1 MRLISA
7 DGRWWWNGRAWQ
19 PLPEAVTA
27 DTSATPAAETASS
40 EGQDGSAPSAPP
52 TEAPAI
58 SSAANGTPNFMPGRY
73 DKSAVVVPGAG
84 IARTLYSLSGG
95 RINLGPSA
103 GELRH
108 LRLMD
113 AARTPAVNP
122 PLHIAVA
129 SAKGGV
135 GKSTM
140 ALLLA
145 SRMGLLRTDRIIA
158 VECNPHHGTFR
169 SRIRTH
175 HDRSIKDLIDFLD
188 SKEVERDQDLTL
200 PMLHRFTTHVPES
213 RLEVI
218 TAPTDPK
225 IRQALSVD
233 DYRRVFSA
241 LERYFDIIVLD
252 LGTGLLDETTKFILE
267 RICDQLVVVA
277 PAELDGAE
285 LGAFTLEFVADSRGV
300 DWVRERGVVVI
311 NRVVKDT
318 QVDVAGMEV
327 YFRGWARAC
336 LRISQ
341 DPHLKTGGIFD
352 WNRISRAAN
361 EEILALTAEVASG
374 FSMGRSTPD
383 SN

>member
-1 MRLISA
+1 LISA
-7 DGRWWWNGRAWQ
+7 DGRWWWNGHSWE
-19 PLPEAVTA
+19 PLPEAVRA
-27 DTSATPAAETASS
+27 ETSAAEASS
-40 EGQDGSAPSAPP
+40 PAPTLAEPP
-52 TEAPAI
+52 PPPDASEAPV
-58 SSAANGTPNFMPGRY
+58 NGSPTFMPGRY
-73 DKSAVVVPGAG
+73 DKSAVVVPARGFAG
-84 IARTLYSLSGG
+84 RLFQLSRG
-95 RINLGPSA
+95 RINFGPSA
-103 GELRH
+103 AEQRH
-108 LRLMD
+108 MSHLE

-122 PLHIAVA
+122 PLHVAVA

-175 HDRSIKDLIDFLD
+175 HDRSVKDLIDFLD
-188 SKEVERDQDLTL
+188 GPEVERDEDLTL

-233 DYRRVFSA
+233 DYRRVFKV

-252 LGTGLLDETTKFILE
+252 LGTGLLDDTTKYILE
-267 RICDQLVVVA
+267 KVCDQLVVVA

-285 LGAFTLEFVADSRGV
+285 LGAFTLEFVADTRGV
-300 DWVRERGVVVI
+300 PWVRERAVVVI

-341 DPHLKTGGIFD
+341 DPHLKTGGVFD
-352 WNRISRAAN
+352 WSRISRAAD
-361 EEILALTAEVASG
+361 EEILAMTAEVGSG
-374 FSMGRSTPD
+374 FSLGRSE
-383 SN
+383 S

>member
-1 MRLISA
+1 
-7 DGRWWWNGRAWQ
+7 
-19 PLPEAVTA
+19 
-27 DTSATPAAETASS
+27 
-40 EGQDGSAPSAPP
+40 
-52 TEAPAI
+52 
-58 SSAANGTPNFMPGRY
+58 MPGRY
-73 DKSAVVVPGAG
+73 VKSDLGVPTMG
-84 IARTLYSLSGG
+84 IASRVYALTGG
-95 RINLGPSA
+95 RINVGPSA
-103 GELRH
+103 SEQRYV
-108 LRLMD
+108 RLLEV
-113 AARTPAVNP
+113 ARTPVVDP
-122 PLHIAVA
+122 PAHIAVA

-169 SRIRTH
+169 SRVSTH

-188 SKEVERDQDLTL
+188 GPQVERDQDLTL

-213 RLEVI
+213 RLEVM

-225 IRQALSVD
+225 IRKALGAD
-233 DYRRVFSA
+233 DYRRVFSV
-241 LERYFDIIVLD
+241 LHRYFDIIVLD
-252 LGTGLLDETTKFILE
+252 LGTGLLDDTTKYILE
-267 RICDQLVVVA
+267 KVCDQLVVVA

-300 DWVRERGVVVI
+300 DWVRERAVVVI

-318 QVDVAGMEV
+318 QVDVGGMEA
-327 YFRGWARAC
+327 YFGQWVRAC

-374 FSMGRSTPD
+374 FSLGSSPP
-383 SN
+383 SEGS

>member
-7 DGRWWWNGRAWQ
+7 DGKWWWNGQSWQ
-19 PLPEAVTA
+19 PLPESVTEQ
-27 DTSATPAAETASS
+27 TATAEPTGGEISVEAPSPPPAPAAET
-40 EGQDGSAPSAPP
+40 
-52 TEAPAI
+52 T
-58 SSAANGTPNFMPGRY
+58 ANGTPTFMPGRY
-73 DKSAVVVPGAG
+73 DRSAVVAPARGLAG
-84 IARTLYSLSGG
+84 RLYQASGG
-95 RINLGPSA
+95 RINLGPNA
-103 GELRH
+103 AEQRH
-108 LRLMD
+108 LRYLEM
-113 AARTPAVNP
+113 ARTPAANP

-175 HDRSIKDLIDFLD
+175 HDRSVKDLIDFLD
-188 SKEVERDQDLTL
+188 SSDVERDEDLTL

-233 DYRRVFSA
+233 DYKRVFRV

-252 LGTGLLDETTKFILE
+252 LGTGLLDETTKHILE
-267 RICDQLVVVA
+267 KVCDQLVVVA

-300 DWVRERGVVVI
+300 EWVRQRAVVVI

-318 QVDVAGMEV
+318 QVDVAGMET
-327 YFRGWARAC
+327 YFRSWARSC
-336 LRISQ
+336 MRISQ

-361 EEILALTAEVASG
+361 EEILAMTAEVASG
-374 FSMGRSTPD
+374 FSLGRS
-383 SN
+383 S

>member
-7 DGRWWWNGRAWQ
+7 DGRWWWNGRSWQ
-19 PLPEAVTA
+19 PLPQPVDADPSAESAVTA
-27 DTSATPAAETASS
+27 
-40 EGQDGSAPSAPP
+40 GPP
-52 TEAPAI
+52 PPIADLKGEVPT
-58 SSAANGTPNFMPGRY
+58 ANGTPRFMPGRY
-73 DKSAVVVPGAG
+73 VKTETSAPGTG
-84 IARTLYSLSGG
+84 LARALYTLSGG
-95 RINLGPSA
+95 RINLGPSPA
-103 GELRH
+103 ELRRS
-108 LRLMD
+108 RLLD
-113 AARTPAVNP
+113 EARTPVIDP
-122 PLHIAVA
+122 PAHIAVA

-169 SRIRTH
+169 SRVRTF

-188 SKEVERDQDLTL
+188 GADVERDEDLTL

-213 RLEVI
+213 RLEVM
-218 TAPTDPK
+218 TAPTDPT
-225 IRQALSVD
+225 IRKALGED
-233 DYRRVFSA
+233 DYRRVFRV

-252 LGTGLLDETTKFILE
+252 LGTGLLDETTRYILE
-267 RICDQLVVVA
+267 TVCDQLVVVA

-285 LGAFTLEFVADSRGV
+285 LGAFTLEFVADGRGV
-300 DWVRERGVVVI
+300 EWVRERAVVVI

-318 QVDVAGMEV
+318 QVDVGGMEI
-327 YFRGWARAC
+327 YFRQWVRAC

-352 WNRISRAAN
+352 WNQISRAADG
-361 EEILALTAEVASG
+361 EILALAAEVATG
-374 FSMGRSTPD
+374 FSLGRSAPGGAAAT
-383 SN
+383 

>member
-1 MRLISA
+1 VRLISA
-7 DGRWWWNGRAWQ
+7 DGRWWWNGHSWE
-19 PLPEAVTA
+19 PLPEAV
-27 DTSATPAAETASS
+27 AAETAVAEDSGS
-40 EGQDGSAPSAPP
+40 EPARAEPP
-52 TEAPAI
+52 PPPDVAEAPV
-58 SSAANGTPNFMPGRY
+58 NGSPTFMPGRY
-73 DKSAVVVPGAG
+73 DKSAVAVPARGFAG
-84 IARTLYSLSGG
+84 RVYQLSRG

-103 GELRH
+103 AEHRH
-108 LRLMD
+108 MGRLE

-175 HDRSIKDLIDFLD
+175 HDRSVKDLIDFLD
-188 SKEVERDQDLTL
+188 GPEVERDEDLTL

-213 RLEVI
+213 RLDGN
-218 TAPTDPK
+218 TAHTDPK
-225 IRQALSVD
+225 IRQALGVD
-233 DYRRVFSA
+233 DYKRVFRV

-252 LGTGLLDETTKFILE
+252 LGTGLLDDTTKYILE
-267 RICDQLVVVA
+267 KVCDQLVVVA

-285 LGAFTLEFVADSRGV
+285 LGAFTLEFVADTRGV
-300 DWVRERGVVVI
+300 EWVRQRGVVVI

-318 QVDVAGMEV
+318 QVDVDGMEV

-352 WNRISRAAN
+352 WDRISRAAN
-361 EEILALTAEVASG
+361 EEILAMTAEVGSG
-374 FSMGRSTPD
+374 FSLGRSQV
-383 SN
+383 

>member
-7 DGRWWWNGRAWQ
+7 DGKWWWNGQAWQ
-19 PLPEAVTA
+19 PLPEAVATETA
-27 DTSATPAAETASS
+27 GGEAARTDSAVAGPPPLPEAAET
-40 EGQDGSAPSAPP
+40 Q
-52 TEAPAI
+52 APAI
-58 SSAANGTPNFMPGRY
+58 NGSPAFMPGRY
-73 DKSAVVVPGAG
+73 DKSAVVVP
-84 IARTLYSLSGG
+84 ARGVTGRLYQLSRG

-103 GELRH
+103 AEQ
-108 LRLMD
+108 RLMNYLE

-175 HDRSIKDLIDFLD
+175 HDRSVKDLIDFLD
-188 SKEVERDQDLTL
+188 GLEVDRDEDLTL

-225 IRQALSVD
+225 IRQALGVD
-233 DYRRVFSA
+233 DYRRVFRA

-252 LGTGLLDETTKFILE
+252 LGTGLLDETTKYILE
-267 RICDQLVVVA
+267 RVCDQLVVVA

-300 DWVRERGVVVI
+300 DWVRERAVVVI

-318 QVDVAGMEV
+318 QVDVTGMEG

-336 LRISQ
+336 LRVSQ
-341 DPHLKTGGIFD
+341 DAHLKTGGIFD
-352 WNRISRAAN
+352 WNRISRGAN
-361 EEILALTAEVASG
+361 EEILAVAAEVGSG
-374 FSMGRSTPD
+374 FSLGRS
-383 SN
+383 

>member
-7 DGRWWWNGRAWQ
+7 DGKWWWNGRAWQ
-19 PLPEAVTA
+19 PLPEAVQESPADPAVTTA
-27 DTSATPAAETASS
+27 QAVASVLSEPPAAEPPMA
-40 EGQDGSAPSAPP
+40 APP
-52 TEAPAI
+52 AP
-58 SSAANGTPNFMPGRY
+58 NGAPRFMPGQYVRPPHVAPRTGFAGRLY
-73 DKSAVVVPGAG
+73 D
-84 IARTLYSLSGG
+84 LSGG
-95 RINLGPSA
+95 RINLGPSTA
-103 GELRH
+103 ERRH
-108 LRLMD
+108 TRLLD
-113 AARTPAVNP
+113 AARTPVLDP
-122 PLHIAVA
+122 PAHIAVA

-145 SRMGLLRTDRIIA
+145 SRLGLLRTDRIIA

-188 SKEVERDQDLTL
+188 GPEADGDQSLTL

-213 RLEVI
+213 RLEVL

-225 IRQALSVD
+225 IRRALGED
-233 DYRRVFSA
+233 DYRRVFA
-241 LERYFDIIVLD
+241 VLRRYFDIIVLD
-252 LGTGLLDETTKFILE
+252 LGTGLLDDTTKYILE
-267 RICDQLVVVA
+267 RVCDQLVVVA

-300 DWVRERGVVVI
+300 DWVRERAVVVI

-318 QVDVAGMEV
+318 QVDVAGMET
-327 YFRGWARAC
+327 YFSQWVRGC
-336 LRISQ
+336 LRVRQ

-352 WNRISRAAN
+352 WNLIARMTD
-361 EEILALTAEVASG
+361 EEILAMTAEVASG
-374 FSMGRSTPD
+374 FSLGRSAPPD
-383 SN
+383 G

>member
-7 DGRWWWNGRAWQ
+7 DGKWWWNGQSWQ
-19 PLPEAVTA
+19 PLPESVK
-27 DTSATPAAETASS
+27 AETAAGDDVAVA
-40 EGQDGSAPSAPP
+40 EPP
-52 TEAPAI
+52 PPPVVEEAP
-58 SSAANGTPNFMPGRY
+58 ANGTPVFMPGRY
-73 DKSAVVVPGAG
+73 DRSAVVVPARGFAG
-84 IARTLYSLSGG
+84 RLYQLSGG

-103 GELRH
+103 AEQRH
-108 LRLMD
+108 LNYLE
-113 AARTPAVNP
+113 AARTPAVEP
-122 PLHIAVA
+122 PLHISVA

-175 HDRSIKDLIDFLD
+175 HDRSVKDLIDFLD
-188 SKEVERDQDLTL
+188 GSEVERDEDLTL

-213 RLEVI
+213 RLEVV

-233 DYRRVFSA
+233 DYRRVFRV

-252 LGTGLLDETTKFILE
+252 LGTGLLDETTKYILE
-267 RICDQLVVVA
+267 NVCDQLVVVA

-285 LGAFTLEFVADSRGV
+285 LGAFTLEFVADTRGV
-300 DWVRERGVVVI
+300 EWVRQRAVVVI

-318 QVDVAGMEV
+318 QVDVAGMES
-327 YFRGWARAC
+327 YFRSWARAC
-336 LRISQ
+336 LRVSQ

-352 WNRISRAAN
+352 WNRISPAAN
-361 EEILALTAEVASG
+361 EEILAVTAEVGRG
-374 FSMGRSTPD
+374 FSLGRSG
-383 SN
+383 

>member
-7 DGRWWWNGRAWQ
+7 DGRWWWNGEAWQ
-19 PLPEAVTA
+19 PLPEAV
-27 DTSATPAAETASS
+27 AAETAT
-40 EGQDGSAPSAPP
+40 GAATQDPPAPP
-52 TEAPAI
+52 EEAPA
-58 SSAANGTPNFMPGRY
+58 ADAVGGAPNGSPTFMPGRY
-73 DKSAVVVPGAG
+73 DRSAALVPARGMAG
-84 IARTLYSLSGG
+84 RLYQLSRG
-95 RINLGPSA
+95 RINLGPNPT
-103 GELRH
+103 ELRH
-108 LRLMD
+108 MRWLE

-122 PLHIAVA
+122 PLHISVA

-145 SRMGLLRTDRIIA
+145 SRMGLVRTDRIIA

-175 HDRSIKDLIDFLD
+175 HDRSVKDLIDYLD
-188 SKEVERDQDLTL
+188 GPEVERDEDLTL
-200 PMLHRFTTHVPES
+200 PQLHRFTTHVPES

-225 IRQALSVD
+225 IRQALGVD
-233 DYRRVFSA
+233 DYRRVFRV

-252 LGTGLLDETTKFILE
+252 LGTGLLDDTTKYILE
-267 RICDQLVVVA
+267 KVCDQLVVVA

-285 LGAFTLEFVADSRGV
+285 LGAFTLEFVADTRGV
-300 DWVRERGVVVI
+300 EWVRERAVVVI

-318 QVDVAGMEV
+318 QVDVPGMET

-336 LRISQ
+336 MRISQ

-352 WNRISRAAN
+352 WNRISRTAN
-361 EEILALTAEVASG
+361 DQVLALTAEVASG
-374 FSMGRSTPD
+374 FSLGRS
-383 SN
+383 S